1 VNDTVTKIHDTHY
14 QLNCALTVRVV
25 TADAEHAQQPDSF
38 TTKKMIQMKLFSAHT
53 VDQLG
58 LTRHYGPWS
67 FFYVNWVE
75 SGQGRRAHINT

>member
-1 VNDTVTKIHDTHY
+1 MIHIIIY

-25 TADAEHAQQPDSF
+25 TADAEYAQQPDSF
-38 TTKKMIQMKLFSAHT
+38 TTKKMIQVKLFSAHT

-58 LTRHYGPWS
+58 LTSHYGPWS